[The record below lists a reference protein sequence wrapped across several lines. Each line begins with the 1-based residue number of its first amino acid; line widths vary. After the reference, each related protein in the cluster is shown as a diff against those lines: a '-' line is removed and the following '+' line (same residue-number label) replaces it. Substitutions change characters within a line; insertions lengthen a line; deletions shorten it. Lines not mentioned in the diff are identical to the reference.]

1 MKIVTKYK
9 GIEYNH
15 EDYTT
20 EEQLAT
26 LPEEVRAIIEGKIP
40 EHKSKRVK

>member
-1 MKIVTKYK
+1 MDIVTAYK

-15 EDYTT
+15 SDYTT

-26 LPEEVRAIIEGKIP
+26 LPDVVRAIIE
-40 EHKSKRVK
+40 KSTETPTEGQ

>member
-1 MKIVTKYK
+1 MKIVTRHK

-15 EDYTT
+15 ADYTT

-26 LPEEVRAIIEGKIP
+26 LPDVVRAIIENKQ
-40 EHKSKRVK
+40 